1 MEILKSHTE
10 MENPEKNEET
20 ALPVVE
26 AVEPVTGT
34 PDAVIWQKIR
44 TGRDPGKD
52 RKLEEFLS

>member
-1 MEILKSHTE
+1 

-34 PDAVIWQKIR
+34 QTLSSGKKSVQE
-44 TGRDPGKD
+44 RDLGKD

>member
-1 MEILKSHTE
+1 

-34 PDAVIWQKIR
+34 QTLSSGKKSVQE
-44 TGRDPGKD
+44 DPGKD